1 MQGASLTKNI
11 SDKRGQTKEDMLKEI
26 DDVDFNG
33 CLIRVAVRKYGT
45 HQHKYII
52 G

>member
-11 SDKRGQTKEDMLKEI
+11 SVNRGRTKEDMLKEI

>member
-1 MQGASLTKNI
+1 MQGESLTKNI
-11 SDKRGQTKEDMLKEI
+11 SVNKGRTKEDMLKEI

-45 HQHKYII
+45 CQHQYII